1 MGAPWPKVKQEVTSL
16 TPITRSKVMRLMLL
30 SCVSTL
36 LAGIILFAIL
46 ETGFQVAKAVHARSA
61 APRTTEQS
69 WIVYDEDLVYRPR
82 ELPSV
87 GPKSDT
93 FRVLVLGDSLIRGS
107 KQDNVVAQ
115 VDAIVNRDPTLA
127 TTEWINTGVPGY
139 TNYQELVYLK
149 KYGLPLQPELVG
161 VVFCL
166 NDVHKFL
173 HNLTVVNGQL
183 LPEGFGEATPE
194 AANATKGS
202 LEHIARRS
210 LFLRWLRDKTTL
222 AGRAVQMYE
231 SRGYDFDYRADF
243 STAWQDSRWT
253 MIQDQMTEMAA
264 LGKANHFRL
273 FLVVVPFGEQY
284 RKDYLARDSN
294 YVLKPQRILG
304 SLMAGLGI
312 PYLDLYP
319 YLDSNCFV
327 SDHIHLNEDGRQRA
341 AKKVAEFLKTEKLIP
356 KKEGLQ

>member
-1 MGAPWPKVKQEVTSL
+1 MVTSL
-16 TPITRSKVMRLMLL
+16 MPFTRSKVLKLVLL
-30 SCVSTL
+30 SCASTL
-36 LAGIILFAIL
+36 LAGIVIFAIV
-46 ETGFQVAKAVHARSA
+46 EAGFQIAKAVRVRSV

-87 GPKSDT
+87 GSKGDD
-93 FRVLVLGDSLIRGS
+93 FRVVMLGDSLIRGP
-107 KQDNVVAQ
+107 KDNLVAR

-127 TTEWINTGVPGY
+127 ATEWINTGVPGY

-149 KYGLPLQPELVG
+149 KYGLPLHPELVG

-173 HNLTVVNGQL
+173 NNLTVVNGQL

-243 STAWQDSRWT
+243 STAWQDSHWT

-264 LGKANHFRL
+264 LGRAHHFRL
-273 FLVVVPFGEQY
+273 FLAVVPFGEQY
-284 RKDYLARDSN
+284 RKDYLAHDSN

-319 YLDSNCFV
+319 YLSSNCFV
-327 SDHIHLNEDGRQRA
+327 SDHIHLNEEGRRRA
-341 AKKVAEFLKTEKLIP
+341 AEKIAEFLKTEKLLP
-356 KKEGLQ
+356 ARQEQH